1 MRSNLRMI
9 VAGGGTGGHFF
20 PAQSIYKSLLNKGIT
35 VKYMGSMHGIEASQK
50 NNDEIDMVLLNIK
63 GIQRQFTLDG
73 LLKNFFFPFR
83 FIQSYYK
90 SVKIIKDF
98 KPHLVIGTGGY
109 SSGLPLIAAIQK
121 GIKTVIQE
129 QNSYPGITTRKLAS
143 KVDLIC
149 IAFKESKRFFNK
161 NNVILTGNPIR
172 NELYLMDKK
181 TTKTSY
187 GFNPNKPVIGILGGS
202 QGSTPFNNHFKKTIN
217 DYKQK
222 NIQLLWQTGKN
233 DFDNLKSYDDKKNIR
248 TISFINNMNQFYSA
262 ADIIISR
269 SGAIALSEM
278 TFLGKAMI
286 LIPLPH
292 SAGNHQY
299 INAKSIEKNGS
310 AIIIQQ
316 SQLKLEYLE
325 ESIFNLLKNPTKINQ
340 MEKKSKE
347 ISFKNSTEKIIN
359 IIMEMAK

>member
-1 MRSNLRMI
+1 MSSKLRMI

-20 PAQSIYKSLLNKGIT
+20 PAQSIYKSLAEKGVVI
-35 VKYMGSMHGIEASQK
+35 KYMGSKYGIEAGYKK
-50 NNDEIDMVLLNIK
+50 NNEIDMVLLNIR

-73 LLKNFFFPFR
+73 LLKNFLFPFR
-83 FIQSYYK
+83 FFQSYYK
-90 SVKIIKDF
+90 SIKIIKDF

-109 SSGLPLIAAIQK
+109 SSGLPLIAAIQR

-143 KVDLIC
+143 KVDIIC
-149 IAFKESKRFFNK
+149 VAFNESINIL
-161 NNVILTGNPIR
+161 NTSNVALTGNPIR
-172 NELYLMDKK
+172 NDLCLLNKK
-181 TTKTSY
+181 IAKSSY
-187 GFNPNKPVIGILGGS
+187 GFNVDKPVIGILGGS

-233 DFDNLKSYDDKKNIR
+233 DFDHLKSYDDKKNIR

-299 INAKSIEKNGS
+299 TNAKSIEKNGS

-325 ESIFNLLKNPTKINQ
+325 ESIFNLLKDPIKINQ

-359 IIMEMAK
+359 IIMEMAQ

>member
-1 MRSNLRMI
+1 
-9 VAGGGTGGHFF
+9 
-20 PAQSIYKSLLNKGIT
+20 
-35 VKYMGSMHGIEASQK
+35 
-50 NNDEIDMVLLNIK
+50 
-63 GIQRQFTLDG
+63 
-73 LLKNFFFPFR
+73 
-83 FIQSYYK
+83 
-90 SVKIIKDF
+90 
-98 KPHLVIGTGGY
+98 
-109 SSGLPLIAAIQK
+109 
-121 GIKTVIQE
+121 
-129 QNSYPGITTRKLAS
+129 
-143 KVDLIC
+143 
-149 IAFKESKRFFNK
+149 
-161 NNVILTGNPIR
+161 
-172 NELYLMDKK
+172 
-181 TTKTSY
+181 
-187 GFNPNKPVIGILGGS
+187 
-202 QGSTPFNNHFKKTIN
+202 
-217 DYKQK
+217 
-222 NIQLLWQTGKN
+222 
-233 DFDNLKSYDDKKNIR
+233 
-248 TISFINNMNQFYSA
+248 MNQFYSA